1 MIRDAIPFS
10 NSFCLARFRI
20 SLIIL
25 FLSFSITSF
34 AQYKS
39 SEVFTHISAR
49 RVSVNRKSTVSKNKV
64 QFSSAQKSIH
74 FNLNK
79 NLILQLKTQKIL
91 SGASGGNAIK
101 DLYKTTQSKLNSKN
115 NSYKKILS
123 PTMNYSFDGISQ
135 FSDSIPW
142 YPPDPMI
149 AAGNNEII
157 QTVNDE
163 FAVYDT
169 SGSIMYKETF
179 AQLFGYPANSY
190 IFDPK
195 VIYDKSSGRF
205 VMLILMTD
213 YSTGTSSYLI
223 AASDNP
229 SDPGG
234 SFWLYTLDAS
244 SDGANPTNNFADFP
258 GLGVD
263 SSSLFITSNQ
273 YDFSTGNFQYAK
285 LRVMSKDSIYAGANF
300 NYTDFWAMQNADGSN
315 VFTLKPALT
324 LGNSNTEYLMNT
336 DPDGN
341 NYVTTWTVN
350 FSVGVP
356 SLKLA
361 STVNIGAY
369 QVPPDAP
376 QLGST
381 SLIATGDC
389 RTQEVVWQN
398 NELYTAFTEG
408 YNWGSGV
415 VDALRI
421 LKINTT
427 TWTADQNVN
436 YGSDNVSYFY
446 PAVTPDS
453 TGKMYLVFN
462 TSSSEQNVSM
472 RSAAEVWND
481 PSSTLLGEGYYSYNP
496 GRWGDYSGISLSPS
510 GTVWA
515 VAELPDFQDY
525 WYTHISSL
533 TSPTGP
539 TNSYIVLSD
548 STVDFIG
555 TTVGKAS
562 TFILDMQNPSYASG
576 NLVGS
581 VSVQNSHFSI
591 QSGSSFNLSPGQYI
605 KIVIQCNA
613 AAPGYLSDSLII
625 NNNASNYPSVLK
637 LGMKAY
643 AVNLLSK
650 PKRIL
655 FDFFNDYYGSSDSLY
670 FGNLIRLLR
679 AQGNIVVT
687 NDTTFDLRGYDYYV
701 SVTPNQD
708 YTSQQISALQSFVN
722 AGGGLI
728 VLPYY
733 NYYPGSQFQNNLL
746 SSNGWG
752 AGISI
757 NNNLVQD
764 TTQEIGFDP
773 NWINLTNFPHAA
785 DPLFSNVST
794 LGAFHASSLNI
805 SSPADSIIITSPYA
819 YDFYLKLNDLGG
831 KYARLSE
838 TSNSS
843 NQVNA
848 IASASGQGSIPVAA
862 EVNEGA
868 GKVIT
873 LGTEE
878 FFAEP
883 SYSPGDTYSN
893 PYYFPGIRYGD
904 NRIFALNM
912 FDTQVGPPVVK
923 IVSVSDVPNDNGKQ
937 VRVTWKNEFADGP
950 SPIIG
955 YAIWRYDS
963 SWTFIS
969 PIPVSNDSTYS
980 MNVPTLADSGSSG
993 NHYAI
998 FRVTAY
1004 TNNRVF
1010 ASLADSGYSVNN
1022 LMITSVPAPAIT
1034 SIKDVP
1040 NDQGHEVYLS
1050 WKVNTPAV
1058 TSGISNF
1065 DVWRKDSVWVY
1076 IKEITATSDSSY
1088 TTIVPTIFDSTI
1100 ANGMHFSTFKV
1111 SSHSSD
1117 PAIFAMSSPDSG
1129 YSLDNLRPQAPDSL
1143 QALISQSSIVLNWSK
1158 PVDKDFKYFEI
1169 YRDSVANVNLSQ
1181 LKPIA
1186 FATINTYSDT
1196 KVVLGKSYYYWVAA
1210 VDFSGNQS
1218 IISAPINITITD
1230 VAQEKLIPKNYA
1242 LFQNYPNP
1250 FNPTT
1255 IISYDLPKSSAV
1267 KLVVFDILGREVATL
1282 VNDFQSAGS
1291 HKAEWNGKNGNGI
1304 DLTSGI
1310 YFYSLQAGSFKSVKK
1325 MIYLK

>member
-1 MIRDAIPFS
+1 MKRNVTSFS
-10 NSFCLARFRI
+10 SVFNFTHLKFPT
-20 SLIIL
+20 IIL
-25 FLSFSITSF
+25 FLFFSVAIK

-39 SEVFTHISAR
+39 SHVVSNITPKRVFLK
-49 RVSVNRKSTVSKNKV
+49 RKLSISKNNA
-64 QFSSAQKSIH
+64 QFSSTQRDIH
-74 FNLNK
+74 YNLNK

-91 SGASGGNAIK
+91 SGAAGGSSIK
-101 DLYKTTQSKLNSKN
+101 DMFKTNQLRFNGKN
-115 NSYKKILS
+115 NPYKKILS

-163 FAVYDT
+163 LAVYDT
-169 SGSIMYKETF
+169 SGNLKYKDTF
-179 AQLFGYPANSY
+179 ASLFGYPANSY

-195 VIYDKSSGRF
+195 VIYDKSTGRF
-205 VMLILMTD
+205 VILILMMD
-213 YSTGTSSYLI
+213 SYSHTSSYLI

-229 SDPGG
+229 ADPGG
-234 SFWLYTLDAS
+234 SFWLYNLSATY
-244 SDGANPTNNFADFP
+244 DGANLSNNWADFP

-263 SSSLFITSNQ
+263 SSSIFITSNQ
-273 YDFSTGNFQYAK
+273 YDFTTGNFQYAK
-285 LRVMSKDSIYAGANF
+285 LRVVNKDSIYAGGNVT
-300 NYTDFWAMQNADGSN
+300 YTDFWAMKNADNSY

-341 NYVTTWTVN
+341 NYVTTWALN
-350 FSVGVP
+350 FTAGVP
-356 SLKLA
+356 NLILE

-369 QVPPDAP
+369 QVPPDAS

-415 VDALRI
+415 VDALRV

-427 TWTADQNVN
+427 TWNPDQNVN

-453 TGKMYLVFN
+453 TGKMFLVFN
-462 TSSSEQNVSM
+462 TSSSEQDVAI
-472 RSAAEVWND
+472 RSAAEIWND
-481 PSSTLLGEGYYSYNP
+481 PSSTLLSSSYNSYDV
-496 GRWGDYSGISLSPS
+496 GRWGDYSGISLSPN

-515 VAELPDFQDY
+515 VSELCDYQNY

-539 TNSYIVLSD
+539 NDSYIVLSD

-555 TTVGKAS
+555 TTVGKS
-562 TFILDMQNPSYASG
+562 SFFILDMLNPDYASS
-576 NLVGS
+576 NLVGN

-591 QSGSSFNLSPGQYI
+591 QKGSSFNLFPGQDA

-613 AAPGYLSDSLII
+613 STPGYLYDSLII
-625 NNNASNYPSVLK
+625 NSNASNYPAVLK
-637 LGMKAY
+637 LGIKAY

-655 FDFFNDYYGSSDSLY
+655 FDFYNDYYGSSDSLY
-670 FGNLIRLLR
+670 FGDLISLLR

-687 NDTTFDLRGYDYYV
+687 DDSTFDLRGYDYYV
-701 SVTPNQD
+701 SITPNQD
-708 YTSQQISALQSFVN
+708 YTQQQQMVLQSFVN

-733 NYYPGSQFQNNLL
+733 NYYQGSQFQNNLL
-746 SSNGWG
+746 SSNGWST
-752 AGISI
+752 GISI
-757 NNNLVQD
+757 NNKLVED
-764 TTQEIGFDP
+764 TTAEIAYNPD
-773 NWINLTNFPHAA
+773 WINLTNFPHAS
-785 DPLFSNVST
+785 DPLFSNVSS
-794 LGAFHASSLNI
+794 LGAFHTASLYI
-805 SSPADSIIITSPYA
+805 SSPADSIVITSPYA

-831 KYARLSE
+831 NYARLSE
-838 TSNSS
+838 MTKSTNET
-843 NQVNA
+843 NT
-848 IASASGQGSIPVAA
+848 IASSGHGTIPVAA
-862 EVNEGA
+862 EVNEGT
-868 GKVIT
+868 GKIIT

-878 FFAEP
+878 FFGIP
-883 SYSPGDTYSN
+883 NYSPVSFFDYS
-893 PYYFPGIRYGD
+893 YYFPGIRYGD

-950 SPIIG
+950 SPIVG

-969 PIPVSNDSTYS
+969 QIPVSNDSTYS
-980 MNVPTLADSGSSG
+980 INVSTLADSNSSG
-993 NHYAI
+993 NHYTT
-998 FRVTAY
+998 FRITAY
-1004 TNNRVF
+1004 TKNNRVF
-1010 ASLADSGYSVNN
+1010 ASPSDSGYSVNN

-1076 IKEITATSDSSY
+1076 IKEITATSDTSY
-1088 TTIVPTIFDSTI
+1088 TTIVPTVFDSTI
-1100 ANGMHFSTFKV
+1100 VNGMHFSTFKV
-1111 SSHSSD
+1111 SSRSSD
-1117 PAIFAMSSPDSG
+1117 PAIFAMSSQDSG
-1129 YSLDNLRPQAPDSL
+1129 YSVDNLRPQTPDSL
-1143 QALISQSSIVLNWSK
+1143 QALISQNSIVLNWSK
-1158 PVDKDFKYFEI
+1158 PVDKDFQYFEI
-1169 YRDSVANVNLSQ
+1169 YRDSVSNINLSQ
-1181 LKPIA
+1181 TKPIA
-1186 FATINTYSDT
+1186 FATSNTYSDT
-1196 KVVLGKSYYYWVAA
+1196 KVFTGKTYYYWIAA

-1218 IISAPINITITD
+1218 SISSPINITITD
-1230 VAQEKLIPKNYA
+1230 VAQENLIPKNYA
-1242 LFQNYPNP
+1242 LLQNYPNP

-1291 HKAEWNGKNGNGI
+1291 HKAEWNGKNDNGI

-1310 YFYSLQAGSFKSVKK
+1310 YFYSLEAGSFKSVKK